1 MLKPDA
7 VQRGMTG
14 KIIAKFEL
22 KGFKL
27 CAMKL
32 CQPGK
37 AHMEAH
43 YADLASKKFFP
54 SLVEYMISGPVCA
67 MVWEGDDAVA
77 TGRVMLGAT
86 RPADSAPGTLRGNN
100 CIDVGRNIIHGSD
113 AVEAAN
119 AEIALWFSPSEV
131 LSWTNH
137 SAEWLYEMPEPK
149 PVATKPVYAESAQ
162 NAALDARLANCM
174 YLGGNQPSQEDAKVS
189 AAIKAGEQDMPTLK
203 YSNAFAWYCMASKFQ
218 PARTAAFA
226 AGAAA
231 VEEAEDDLD
240 EDDLFAEDSDEAA
253 AAEAKDLAAS
263 LRGKAF
269 EAKKK
274 AAAEAAG
281 KAPLEAKSL
290 IIYEVKPVDD
300 ETDLQVLGK
309 RILSEI
315 VQDGLFWKTEFK
327 TAPIAYGIEKL
338 IIGATIIDA
347 KVSTDDVQ
355 EKIEEMDDMVQ
366 SVDIQSFN
374 KL

>member
-1 MLKPDA
+1 VFGFAQVFMSFVVGADQQALIPNVVSWYESMRVNAHVVESFGNRKMCVEA
-7 VQRGMTG
+7 LVVEGCV
-14 KIIAKFEL
+14 AKVD
-22 KGFKL
+22 
-27 CAMKL
+27 C
-32 CQPGK
+32 
-37 AHMEAH
+37 
-43 YADLASKKFFP
+43 
-54 SLVEYMISGPVCA
+54 
-67 MVWEGDDAVA
+67 
-77 TGRVMLGAT
+77 
-86 RPADSAPGTLRGNN
+86 SAP
-100 CIDVGRNIIHGSD
+100 
-113 AVEAAN
+113 
-119 AEIALWFSPSEV
+119 
-131 LSWTNH
+131 
-137 SAEWLYEMPEPK
+137 
-149 PVATKPVYAESAQ
+149 AQ
-162 NAALDARLANCM
+162 A
-174 YLGGNQPSQEDAKVS
+174 
-189 AAIKAGEQDMPTLK
+189 
-203 YSNAFAWYCMASKFQ
+203 
-218 PARTAAFA
+218 
-226 AGAAA
+226 AAA

-300 ETDLQVLGK
+300 ETDLQALGK
-309 RILSEI
+309 RILTEI

-355 EKIEEMDDMVQ
+355 EKIEEMEDMVQ

>member
-14 KIIAKFEL
+14 KIVARFEL

-32 CQPGK
+32 CMPGR

-43 YADLASKKFFP
+43 YADLSGKKFFP
-54 SLVEYMISGPVCA
+54 SLVDYMVSGPVCA

-86 RPADSAPGTLRGNN
+86 RPADSLPGTIRGDN
-100 CIDVGRNIIHGSD
+100 CVDVGRNIIHGSD
-113 AVEAAN
+113 AVESAN
-119 AEIALWFSPSEV
+119 HEIALWFSPAEV
-131 LSWTNH
+131 QTWGHH
-137 SAEWLYEMPEPK
+137 SAEWIYEMPEPK
-149 PVATKPVYAESAQ
+149 AAAVKPVYAESAS
-162 NAALDARLANCM
+162 NAALDARLVNSNW
-174 YLGGNQPSQEDAKVS
+174 LGGAQPSQEDATVS
-189 AAIKAGEQDMPTLK
+189 AAIKAGSQDVPTLR
-203 YSNAFAWYCMASKFQ
+203 YPNAFAWYCMASKFQ
-218 PARTAAFA
+218 PSRTEAFAA

-231 VEEAEDDLD
+231 ADEDEDM
-240 EDDLFAEDSDEAA
+240 DDLFGEEDEDEAA
-253 AAEAKDLAAS
+253 AAEARDHAAM

-290 IIYEVKPVDD
+290 IIWEVKPVDD
-300 ETDLQVLGK
+300 ETDLQALGK
-309 RILSEI
+309 RII
-315 VQDGLFWKTEFK
+315 AITMDGLFWKTEFK

-338 IIGATIIDA
+338 IIGATILDA

-355 EKIEEMDDMVQ
+355 EMIEEMEDMVQ

>member
-1 MLKPDA
+1 MGNYKHYKNLMDA
-7 VQRGMTG
+7 YEQR
-14 KIIAKFEL
+14 L
-22 KGFKL
+22 
-27 CAMKL
+27 
-32 CQPGK
+32 
-37 AHMEAH
+37 
-43 YADLASKKFFP
+43 
-54 SLVEYMISGPVCA
+54 
-67 MVWEGDDAVA
+67 
-77 TGRVMLGAT
+77 
-86 RPADSAPGTLRGNN
+86 
-100 CIDVGRNIIHGSD
+100 
-113 AVEAAN
+113 
-119 AEIALWFSPSEV
+119 
-131 LSWTNH
+131 
-137 SAEWLYEMPEPK
+137 
-149 PVATKPVYAESAQ
+149 TKSQ
-162 NAALDARLANCM
+162 W
-174 YLGGNQPSQEDAKVS
+174 LGGQGPTDEDNTVCKEMTANG
-189 AAIKAGEQDMPTLK
+189 APTI
-203 YSNAFAWYCMASKFQ
+203 AHPHTFAWYSLCCKFQ
-218 PARTAAFA
+218 DCITSTWKAAPAPKQAKGKKAPAAKKEEVKV
-226 AGAAA
+226 
-231 VEEAEDDLD
+231 VEVVEDDLD

>member
-1 MLKPDA
+1 MGI
-7 VQRGMTG
+7 VGE
-14 KIIAKFEL
+14 IITRFEL

-137 SAEWLYEMPEPK
+137 SATWLYEMPEPK
-149 PVATKPVYAESAQ
+149 AVATKPVYAESAQ
-162 NAALDARLANCM
+162 NAALDARLANSM
-174 YLGGNQPSQEDAKVS
+174 WLGGNQPSQEDATCA
-189 AAIKAGEQDMPTLK
+189 AAIKAGEQDTPTLR
-203 YSNAFAWYCMASKFQ
+203 YPNAFSWFCMASKFQ
-218 PARTAAFA
+218 PHVTATFA

-231 VEEAEDDLD
+231 AVEEEDDLD

-290 IIYEVKPVDD
+290 IIY
-300 ETDLQVLGK
+300 
-309 RILSEI
+309 
-315 VQDGLFWKTEFK
+315 
-327 TAPIAYGIEKL
+327 GIEKL

-355 EKIEEMDDMVQ
+355 EKIEEM
-366 SVDIQSFN
+366 
-374 KL
+374 